1 MTVPSMDMN
10 INAPFFGVASGI
22 REKVNGDTA
31 ATSGDKNEIKIN
43 DKR

>member
-1 MTVPSMDMN
+1 MTVPSMYMN
-10 INAPFFGVASGI
+10 INAPFFRVSRAI